1 MSERAKSPISRV
13 LELFGSIPQG
23 TWEDRCDE
31 WLKKGAEIYG
41 KDAPIKLTHLYQ
53 RVFIESMNN
62 VLVRMKLY
70 ELPPPA
76 TVGELVAEAR
86 YIVDKLRIPKE
97 NLVKRPYFLMPPED
111 STTHRRRRN
120 QRKRRN
126 RSYHRKS
133 NRNPKKRLIKNSWIF
148 IELNCSRGKV
158 TTSPN
163 AIRAD
168 ESFFHT

>member
-13 LELFGSIPQG
+13 LDLLGSIPQG
-23 TWEDRCDE
+23 TWENRCDE

-133 NRNPKKRLIKNSWIF
+133 NRNPKN
-148 IELNCSRGKV
+148 V
-158 TTSPN
+158 
-163 AIRAD
+163 
-168 ESFFHT
+168 